1 MVKSRGCVF
10 LSLILLIQ
18 LNGPALLPSVL
29 PICGVRNLLYHYL
42 LAEMFVPDRSI
53 KRVIRPQSL
62 LRLGGVMASTME
74 MRSTKMLME
83 LEALAEKLGIQVVY
97 ERLPR
102 SRSGLC
108 RLYDK
113 YMLFVERN
121 LDEDEQVSIFVEALS
136 RFHIDNI
143 QMLPRIR
150 HILQEYNLAI

>member
-1 MVKSRGCVF
+1 
-10 LSLILLIQ
+10 
-18 LNGPALLPSVL
+18 
-29 PICGVRNLLYHYL
+29 
-42 LAEMFVPDRSI
+42 
-53 KRVIRPQSL
+53 
-62 LRLGGVMASTME
+62 MASTME

-121 LDEDEQVSIFVEALS
+121 LDEDEQVRIFIEALS
-136 RFHIDNI
+136 RFQIDNI

-150 HILQEYNLAI
+150 HILQEYNSPIQRQ

>member
-1 MVKSRGCVF
+1 M
-10 LSLILLIQ
+10 
-18 LNGPALLPSVL
+18 
-29 PICGVRNLLYHYL
+29 
-42 LAEMFVPDRSI
+42 E
-53 KRVIRPQSL
+53 
-62 LRLGGVMASTME
+62 STME

-97 ERLPR
+97 ERLPQ

-121 LDEDEQVSIFVEALS
+121 LDEDEQVRIFVEALS

-150 HILQEYNLAI
+150 HILQEYNSAIQPQ

>member
-1 MVKSRGCVF
+1 
-10 LSLILLIQ
+10 
-18 LNGPALLPSVL
+18 
-29 PICGVRNLLYHYL
+29 
-42 LAEMFVPDRSI
+42 
-53 KRVIRPQSL
+53 
-62 LRLGGVMASTME
+62 MASTME

-121 LDEDEQVSIFVEALS
+121 LDEDEQVRIFVEALS
-136 RFHIDNI
+136 RFQIDNI

-150 HILQEYNLAI
+150 HILQEYNPPIQPQ

>member
-1 MVKSRGCVF
+1 
-10 LSLILLIQ
+10 
-18 LNGPALLPSVL
+18 
-29 PICGVRNLLYHYL
+29 
-42 LAEMFVPDRSI
+42 
-53 KRVIRPQSL
+53 
-62 LRLGGVMASTME
+62 ME

-121 LDEDEQVSIFVEALS
+121 LDEDEQVRIFVEALS
-136 RFHIDNI
+136 RFQIDNI

-150 HILQEYNLAI
+150 HILQEYNLAIQPQ

>member
-1 MVKSRGCVF
+1 
-10 LSLILLIQ
+10 
-18 LNGPALLPSVL
+18 
-29 PICGVRNLLYHYL
+29 
-42 LAEMFVPDRSI
+42 
-53 KRVIRPQSL
+53 
-62 LRLGGVMASTME
+62 MASTME

-97 ERLPR
+97 ERLPQ

-108 RLYDK
+108 RLYDT

-121 LDEDEQVSIFVEALS
+121 LDEDEQVRIFVEALS

-150 HILQEYNLAI
+150 HILQEYSSAIQPQ

>member
-1 MVKSRGCVF
+1 
-10 LSLILLIQ
+10 
-18 LNGPALLPSVL
+18 
-29 PICGVRNLLYHYL
+29 
-42 LAEMFVPDRSI
+42 
-53 KRVIRPQSL
+53 
-62 LRLGGVMASTME
+62 MASTME

-121 LDEDEQVSIFVEALS
+121 LDEDEQVRIFVEALS
-136 RFHIDNI
+136 RFQIDNI

-150 HILQEYNLAI
+150 HILQEYNSPIQRQ

>member
-1 MVKSRGCVF
+1 
-10 LSLILLIQ
+10 
-18 LNGPALLPSVL
+18 
-29 PICGVRNLLYHYL
+29 
-42 LAEMFVPDRSI
+42 
-53 KRVIRPQSL
+53 
-62 LRLGGVMASTME
+62 MASTME

-121 LDEDEQVSIFVEALS
+121 LDEDEQVRIFVEALS

-150 HILQEYNLAI
+150 NILQEYNSAIQTQ

>member
-1 MVKSRGCVF
+1 
-10 LSLILLIQ
+10 
-18 LNGPALLPSVL
+18 
-29 PICGVRNLLYHYL
+29 
-42 LAEMFVPDRSI
+42 
-53 KRVIRPQSL
+53 
-62 LRLGGVMASTME
+62 MASTME

-121 LDEDEQVSIFVEALS
+121 LDEDEQVRIFVEALS
-136 RFHIDNI
+136 RFQIDNI